1 MAKTS
6 LVTKIVTRN
15 DTAENWTS
23 KNPTLLKGEMGI
35 EIDTQKI
42 KIGDGVAA
50 WSALTYANVTAAE
63 LAEALANVDVSTE
76 AYTAVKTNLE
86 DSDSSVIDK
95 YVADN
100 EIEPH
105 EGDVFVVNTLVD
117 GVTYETSGYV
127 HDGTQWVAM
136 TGSVDADKVIMR
148 DNITLAGDYTKVGNL
163 SKTSTGTAT
172 LESKGK
178 SVADVLMEILSK
190 RLQPSSSPTAPSVT
204 TAFKMSASGA
214 VEAGTK
220 FDSLGWSDA
229 TFSDGAYTYGPEPTG
244 ATVESWKI
252 DRVCVPTTMSAE
264 SVGTEVSGTD
274 TNGDAGFIIGDQGG
288 DNVVSSIKFKAT
300 ATYTQGD
307 VALDNLGDPS
317 SPEVRIPAGSK
328 SRESAALTPFRKSF
342 YGTSTDITTPVTSAW
357 IRENLTAYSDTNG
370 NAIAAS
376 NGSKFTLNIPE
387 GTKRIVIAYP
397 ATLHDLTSVIYVEGM
412 QSELVG
418 TSIKADSYQSI
429 NVDGAN
435 GYTAISYKVYIIE
448 VAGGLTART
457 YNVTI

>member
-15 DTAENWTS
+15 DTAENWST
-23 KNPTLLKGEMGI
+23 KNPVLLKGEMGI

-42 KIGDGVAA
+42 KIGDGVAT

-63 LAEALANVDVSTE
+63 LAEALAGVDVSTE
-76 AYTAVKTNLE
+76 AYTGVKTNLE
-86 DSDSSVIDK
+86 DSDTSIIEKYITDNSV
-95 YVADN
+95 
-100 EIEPH
+100 EPH
-105 EGDVFVVNTLVD
+105 EGDVFVVNTVVE

-127 HDGTQWVAM
+127 YDGAQWVAM

-148 DNITLAGDYTKVGNL
+148 ENITLAGDYTKVGNL

-172 LESKGK
+172 LEAKGK
-178 SVADVLMEILSK
+178 SVQDVLMEILSK
-190 RLQPSSSPTAPSVT
+190 RLQPGTPGAPSVT
-204 TAFKMSASGA
+204 TAFKMSVSGA

-220 FDSLGWSDA
+220 YDSLGWSGA
-229 TFSDGAYTYGPEPTG
+229 TFNAGSYTYGPTPTG
-244 ATVESWKI
+244 AAVDSWKI
-252 DRVCVPTTMSAE
+252 DRICVPTTMSKE
-264 SVGTEVSGTD
+264 SVGSAVSGTD

-300 ATYTQGD
+300 ATYSQGD

-317 SPEVRIPAGSK
+317 SPEVRIAAGSK

-342 YGTSTDITTPVTSAW
+342 YGTSTDITTPVNSAW
-357 IRENLTAYSDTNG
+357 IRENLSAYSDANG
-370 NAIAAS
+370 NAIAAA

-397 ATLHDLTSVIYVEGM
+397 ATLQDLSSVIYVEGM
-412 QSELVG
+412 NSELVG
-418 TSIKADSYQSI
+418 TAIQKDSYQSI
-429 NVDGAN
+429 NVEGAN
-435 GYTAISYKVYIIE
+435 GYAAISYKVYIIE